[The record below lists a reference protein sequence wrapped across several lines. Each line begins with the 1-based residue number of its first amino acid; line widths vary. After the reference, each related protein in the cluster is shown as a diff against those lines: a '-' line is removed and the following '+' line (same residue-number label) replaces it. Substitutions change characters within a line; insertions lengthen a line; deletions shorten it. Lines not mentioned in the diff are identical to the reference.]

1 MKNSVISNTYQK
13 IYQLIRLLVFS
24 NLVQVLKNQV
34 SGLYFKRTWVSHAG
48 SLILHFLDFIPLLDL
63 WTAIIGFDCSQL
75 TRKNVQRMMLMLS
88 LWHRS
93 HNCRLHT
100 RNKPLF
106 YPKKKNKRQPWIWY
120 IIKVLLHKW
129 IPVSVR

>member
-13 IYQLIRLLVFS
+13 MYKLIGLVFS
-24 NLVQVLKNQV
+24 NLVVLKIR
-34 SGLYFKRTWVSHAG
+34 FWVF
-48 SLILHFLDFIPLLDL
+48 ILKNPGIIACRLLDLHVLDFIPLLDL

-106 YPKKKNKRQPWIWY
+106 YPKKIKNKRQPWIWY